1 AHQGEAHHLH
11 QSGVAAHFCGR
22 LSETG
27 GESDRSQVI
36 CGAETFRKQNRHHSQ
51 RHGYSRAFVPQH
63 THLPTLLCLPLF
75 LLSLSPSLFP
85 SLPPSLSP
93 SLSFPLSLPLS
104 FPLSL
109 PPSLP
114 LSLPSEGEQKCI
126 RIQNAIKM

>member
-51 RHGYSRAFVPQH
+51 RHGYSRAFVPHH
-63 THLPTLLCLPLF
+63 THLPTLLCLPLSPLSLSLSLLLSLPLF
-75 LLSLSPSLFP
+75 LSSPSSPSLSPLSLSP
-85 SLPPSLSP
+85 
-93 SLSFPLSLPLS
+93 
-104 FPLSL
+104 
-109 PPSLP
+109 
-114 LSLPSEGEQKCI
+114 
-126 RIQNAIKM
+126 